1 MAALNQ
7 GNGDDVYSCP
17 DYLESTNLLPLG
29 VTKSLQTIVSRGFD
43 SELEGFAEAHAACVH
58 FHAMSNDLQK
68 LVSQDWPLDGYKQ
81 LAAELS
87 DTTTEE
93 LRIRLQPRA
102 AEFLSQAIA
111 GVALC
116 DSIIVRVDVVVVDV
130 WLLLELIQPGVDCCH
145 ATTGRN
151 HANARRCGGCAHS
164 TSQGAARDRRAN
176 PA

>member
-1 MAALNQ
+1 MI
-7 GNGDDVYSCP
+7 GNRPPRRAVPNGA

-29 VTKSLQTIVSRGFD
+29 ITKSLQTIVSCGFD

-58 FHAMSNDLQK
+58 LHVLSSDLHK
-68 LVSQDWPLDGYKQ
+68 LASQDWALDGYKQ

-102 AEFLSQAIA
+102 AEFLSQAVA

-116 DSIIVRVDVVVVDV
+116 DSIIVRGLGLPSPIC
-130 WLLLELIQPGVDCCH
+130 WLMFVALFHFHLL
-145 ATTGRN
+145 AGRN
-151 HANARRCGGCAHS
+151 HANACCRSGR
-164 TSQGAARDRRAN
+164 T
-176 PA
+176 